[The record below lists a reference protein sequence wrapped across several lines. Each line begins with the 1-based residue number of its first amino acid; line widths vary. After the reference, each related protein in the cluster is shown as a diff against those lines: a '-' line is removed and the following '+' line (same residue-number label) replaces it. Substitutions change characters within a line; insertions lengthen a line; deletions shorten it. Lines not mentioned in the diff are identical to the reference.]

1 MDLYSRLFKYAP
13 LPNRTQLENFLT
25 ESLCDF
31 LGRMTAVDRK
41 AVECFILDVLL
52 GSHAPLPFRQQ
63 IANAK
68 GFCWETQKRI
78 YFRGK
83 QGCIDICM
91 LADKEITLVVEN
103 KVTAGFTEHRLSEV
117 SGEEEDSDENSEVP
131 ISQLDVYD
139 GWLSENYPRAALVLL
154 THVTNAP
161 LTFLSK
167 QAVQTDGE
175 PARNVFHWVCR
186 WATIHRWL
194 AEGRYHTA
202 TNISSNS
209 QQVFLDMLAGEFREF
224 LEQHNMKKTE
234 IKGPDLDLL
243 VTSLSQDIWNKM
255 RDLMGSVRELVSAS
269 LSSHY
274 EQPRYFPETKAWKET
289 EILWDWAYCYE
300 KDLRWYI
307 GWGLSG
313 RHGLRHLDID
323 FGTELQAFVV
333 VTSDEEGREILST
346 NEEIQRSQQIGW
358 SVREPT
364 SRNRLRLIKDVPA
377 RALLAEPD
385 GFNRAFERWTESAA
399 KEAVS
404 ILEKAHDGLGR

>member
-13 LPNRTQLENFLT
+13 LPHRTPLENFLT

-31 LGRMTAVDRK
+31 LERMTAVDRK

-52 GSHAPLPFRQQ
+52 GSHAPLPFQQQ

-68 GFCWETQKRI
+68 GFCWETQKQI
-78 YFRGK
+78 SFRGEK
-83 QGCIDICM
+83 GCIDICL
-91 LADKEITLVVEN
+91 LADKQITLVVEN
-103 KVTAGFTEHRLSEV
+103 KVTARFTEHRLSE
-117 SGEEEDSDENSEVP
+117 GADEEEDSDEHP
-131 ISQLDVYD
+131 KRTQLDFYD
-139 GWLSENYPRAALVLL
+139 EWLSEKYPRAALALL

-161 LTFLSK
+161 LSFLSA
-167 QAVQTDGE
+167 QAAQAGTE
-175 PARNVFHWVCR
+175 PTRNVFHWVCR
-186 WATIHRWL
+186 WAAVQRWL

-202 TNISSNS
+202 TDISSNS

-243 VTSLSQDIWNKM
+243 VTLLSQDIWNKM
-255 RDLMGSVRELVSAS
+255 RDLMESVRELVWAS

-313 RHGLRHLDID
+313 KHGLRHLDIG

-333 VTSDEEGREILST
+333 ITSDDEGREIPST
-346 NEEIQRSQQIGW
+346 NEEIQGSQQIGW

-364 SRNRLRLIKDVPA
+364 PRNRLRLIKDVPA
-377 RALLAEPD
+377 RVLLTEPD

-399 KEAVS
+399 KEAVN
-404 ILEKAHDGLGR
+404 ILQKAHDGLGR